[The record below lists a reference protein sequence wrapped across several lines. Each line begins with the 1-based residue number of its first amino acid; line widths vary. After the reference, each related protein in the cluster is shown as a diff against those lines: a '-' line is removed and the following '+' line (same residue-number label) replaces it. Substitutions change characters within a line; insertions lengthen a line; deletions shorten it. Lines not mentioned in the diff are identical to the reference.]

1 MGRTPGPGNVHWH
14 WSRGKLSQPGEVQT
28 HKEPEE
34 QNPET
39 DRGDAW
45 EEPDITPHPDPGQH
59 SQHQQDSGCM
69 EQSQTNQHI
78 FCQKKIF
85 PHWENKDHKK
95 NKKIGKIRNLQWP
108 KLFPWKS
115 NAIGLE
121 T

>member
-1 MGRTPGPGNVHWH
+1 MRWEERQGQEMYTDNQGYPDREVHD
-14 WSRGKLSQPGEVQT
+14 SQPGEVQT

-95 NKKIGKIRNLQWP
+95 NKKIGKIRNLQ
-108 KLFPWKS
+108 
-115 NAIGLE
+115 
-121 T
+121 